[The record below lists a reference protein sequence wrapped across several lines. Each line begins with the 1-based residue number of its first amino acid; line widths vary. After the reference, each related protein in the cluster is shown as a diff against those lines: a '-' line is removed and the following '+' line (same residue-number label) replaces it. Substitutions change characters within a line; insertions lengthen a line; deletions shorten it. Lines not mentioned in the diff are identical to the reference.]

1 MFKWYKNYVK
11 KVWSTILGSKPLS
24 ILVVVSNLAV
34 VVVYIIYSH
43 QILKTFK
50 ETAEIIEAE
59 NYKKHLEE
67 EAKRRAYSNN

>member
-43 QILKTFK
+43 QILKTYK
-50 ETAEIIEAE
+50 ETAEIETE
-59 NYKKHLEE
+59 SYKKHLEE
-67 EAKRRAYSNN
+67 ETKRAYSNN